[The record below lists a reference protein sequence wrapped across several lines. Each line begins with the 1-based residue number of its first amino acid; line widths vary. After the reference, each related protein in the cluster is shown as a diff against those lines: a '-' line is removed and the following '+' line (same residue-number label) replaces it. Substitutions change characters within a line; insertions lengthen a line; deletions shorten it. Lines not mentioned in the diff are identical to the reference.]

1 MRSGVV
7 SRSRLFLLF
16 SFDDRYDTLGGI
28 FGFYEQDLGGGY
40 VGYHTQFDS
49 DVAVHRC
56 RKMTFQINAC
66 RLSTR
71 SE

>member
-28 FGFYEQDLGGGY
+28 FCAYEQNLGGGY
-40 VGYHTQFDS
+40 VGYHTQVDS
-49 DVAVHRC
+49 DVAVRRCTDC
-56 RKMTFQINAC
+56 RKDDI
-66 RLSTR
+66 
-71 SE
+71 